1 VEGLN
6 AISIPLAVRIELCR
20 AAVQTIADRLG
31 VRMLHIKGA
40 AVDPSIRPAPRSGT
54 DVDVLC
60 DPARIGEMDA
70 RLRRHGWRLHTTF
83 DDGSPFGHA
92 QTYWHADWGYLDLHR
107 RFPGIGLPD
116 ADAFELL
123 WRDRGEHTCAGRPAA
138 VPSLDAQ
145 VVLLM
150 LNRARRSEDHGGE
163 VERVWAAQRD
173 EERTR
178 RMQLVSRLQADV
190 AVAAATGDLE
200 SHRGHREYALWRA
213 VSEGGSRT
221 QEWWARVR
229 AARSA
234 GEALRIII
242 RAPRPNLSRLT
253 RDLGREPTARD
264 VMRAMLR
271 RARTAVTEL
280 VGARRSR

>member
-1 VEGLN
+1 MEGLN
-6 AISIPLAVRIELCR
+6 AISIPLGVRIELCR

-60 DPARIGEMDA
+60 DPARVDEMDA
-70 RLRRHGWRLHTTF
+70 RLRAHGWRLHSTF

-92 QTYWHADWGYLDLHR
+92 QTYWHPDWGYLDLHR

-116 ADAFELL
+116 AEAFELL
-123 WRDRGEHTCAGRPAA
+123 WRDRGQHACAGRPAA

-163 VERVWAAQRD
+163 VARLWAEQSEA
-173 EERTR
+173 ERTR
-178 RMQLVSRLQADV
+178 RMRLVSRLQADV

-200 SHRGHREYALWRA
+200 RHRGHREYALWKV
-213 VSEGGSRT
+213 VSQGGSRT

-234 GEALRIII
+234 REALGVVA

-253 RDLGREPTARD
+253 RELGREPAPRD
-264 VMRAMLR
+264 VLLAVLR

-280 VGARRSR
+280 FGTRRPR